1 VARELGAT
9 VIVKGVL
16 LIALLVAV
24 PLNLTYIRWNFSPS
38 VPMGFYWRSNDVHRG
53 DVVEVCAPD
62 AIVAEGLAHGYLWG
76 MGGPC
81 YHHSFPLVKYLA
93 GVGGDVVDVSAD
105 EIAING
111 QPWPHSARR
120 YIDGS
125 GNPIVQWIRY
135 GRFRLASD
143 RVLILGTHPDSWD
156 GRVFADIQSS
166 SIRARWSPLLTM
178 KGY

>member
-1 VARELGAT
+1 

-38 VPMGFYWRSNDVHRG
+38 VPMGFYWRSNDFHRG
-53 DVVEVCAPD
+53 DVVEVCATD
-62 AIVAEGLAHGYLWG
+62 AIVAEGLTRGYLWG

-93 GVGGDVVDVSAD
+93 AVGGDTVDVSASG
-105 EIAING
+105 ISINA
-111 QPWPHSARR
+111 QPWPNSALRHF
-120 YIDGS
+120 DANGQ
-125 GNPIVQWIRY
+125 PIVQWIRY
-135 GRFRLASD
+135 GHFRLAAD
-143 RVLILGTHPDSWD
+143 RVLVLGSHPQSWD
-156 GRVFADIQSS
+156 SRVWSAIPVASV
-166 SIRARWSPLLTM
+166 RYRWSPLLTV